1 LRSIDALICFQA
13 ASAQTTSA
21 MTSDLEKKTQ
31 QLIEAGRIIDSKG
44 WVPATSGNFSV
55 RLDNG
60 NILVTVS
67 GKHKGRLTSEDFMI
81 VDPSGS
87 PLENKKPSAELGL
100 HVSVY
105 QRYPSVGAVL
115 HPHTAG
121 SILISR
127 LFPSVIKL
135 SEHELLKAFE
145 GITTHETS
153 VSVPIFPNDQNIPR
167 LAASID
173 RFIEREGDIRA
184 YIIAN
189 HGLYTWG
196 STLSDALR
204 HLEALEFMFQIETRL
219 LGLIP

>member
-1 LRSIDALICFQA
+1 
-13 ASAQTTSA
+13 
-21 MTSDLEKKTQ
+21 MTSELEKKTQ

-55 RLDNG
+55 RLEDG

-67 GKHKGRLTSEDFMI
+67 GKHKGRLTGDDFMV
-81 VDPSGS
+81 VDPFGT
-87 PLENKKPSAELGL
+87 PLQNKKPSAELGL
-100 HVSVY
+100 HISLY
-105 QRYPSVGAVL
+105 RRFPSAGAVL

-127 LFPSVIKL
+127 LVPSVL
-135 SEHELLKAFE
+135 SLSGHELLKAFE
-145 GITTHETS
+145 GVTTHETT
-153 VSVPIFPNDQNIPR
+153 VNVPIFPNDQNIPR
-167 LAASID
+167 LAELID
-173 RFIEREGDIRA
+173 RFIETQADIKA

-196 STLSDALR
+196 STLADALR

-219 LGLIP
+219 LGLTP

>member
-1 LRSIDALICFQA
+1 
-13 ASAQTTSA
+13 
-21 MTSDLEKKTQ
+21 MTSELEKKTQ

-55 RLDNG
+55 RLEDG

-67 GKHKGRLTSEDFMI
+67 GKHKGRLTGDDFMI
-81 VDPSGS
+81 VDPFGT
-87 PLENKKPSAELGL
+87 PLQNKKPSAELGL
-100 HVSVY
+100 HVSLY
-105 QRYPSVGAVL
+105 QRFPSAGAVL

-127 LFPSVIKL
+127 LVPSVL
-135 SEHELLKAFE
+135 SLSGHELLKAFE
-145 GITTHETS
+145 GVTTHETT
-153 VSVPIFPNDQNIPR
+153 VNVPIFPNDQNIPR
-167 LAASID
+167 LAELID
-173 RFIEREGDIRA
+173 RFIETQADIKA

-196 STLSDALR
+196 STLADALR

-219 LGLIP
+219 LGLTP

>member
-1 LRSIDALICFQA
+1 
-13 ASAQTTSA
+13 
-21 MTSDLEKKTQ
+21 MTSDLEHKTQ
-31 QLIEAGRIIDSKG
+31 QLIEAGRIIDSNG
-44 WVPATSGNFSV
+44 WVPATSGNFSA
-55 RLDNG
+55 RLKNG
-60 NILVTVS
+60 NLLVTVS
-67 GKHKGRLTSEDFMI
+67 GKHKGRLTSDDFML

-121 SILISR
+121 AILMSR
-127 LFPSVIKL
+127 LSPSTLIL
-135 SEHELLKAFE
+135 SGHELLKAFE

-153 VSVPIFPNDQNIPR
+153 VMVPIFPNDQNIPR
-167 LAASID
+167 LAASVEH
-173 RFIEREGDIRA
+173 FIESEGDIRA

-196 STLSDALR
+196 STVSDALR
-204 HLEALEFMFQIETRL
+204 HLEALEFMLQIETRL
-219 LGLIP
+219 LGLTP